1 MKKSPWFKVYLYLNN
16 MYFIRNKMI
25 VKLSSSDE
33 YTIVYQVIR
42 NNKIVITRL
51 DDFVKSFSIINYK
64 RNKNVIIK
72 KVSL

>member
-25 VKLSSSDE
+25 VKLLSSDE

-51 DDFVKSFSIINYK
+51 DDFVKSFSILNYK
-64 RNKNVIIK
+64 RNKNGT
-72 KVSL
+72 